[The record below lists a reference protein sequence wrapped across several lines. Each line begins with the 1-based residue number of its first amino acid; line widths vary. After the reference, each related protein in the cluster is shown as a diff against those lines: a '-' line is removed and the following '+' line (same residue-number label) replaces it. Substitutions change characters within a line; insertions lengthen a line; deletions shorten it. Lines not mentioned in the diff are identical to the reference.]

1 MKSKKIIAAVL
12 VGAAVG
18 AIAGILFAPDKGS
31 ATRGKIKETAEDLKN
46 SFKEKFN
53 GFVDEVKE
61 KYESNKEGSTI
72 A

>member
-31 ATRGKIKETAEDLKN
+31 ATREKIKEAGEDLKN
-46 SFKEKFN
+46 SFKEKIN
-53 GFVDEVKE
+53 SFVDEVKE
-61 KYESNKEGSTI
+61 KYESNKEGSTT

>member
-12 VGAAVG
+12 AGAAVG

-31 ATRGKIKETAEDLKN
+31 ATREKIKEAGEDLKN
-46 SFKEKFN
+46 SFKEKIN
-53 GFVDEVKE
+53 SFVDEVKE
-61 KYESNKEGSTI
+61 KYENNKDGSAT